1 MKHIK
6 HIKGFVLNEK
16 LNVTSDI
23 DYHNRGNDTDI
34 SEYFPEFYKSNKER
48 VDSGRI
54 KFFYDGFATEVGCLI
69 DLDTL
74 ETYII
79 DMRA

>member
-6 HIKGFVLNEK
+6 KFNKINEK
-16 LNVTSDI
+16 LKVTPDLK
-23 DYHNRGNDTDI
+23 YHNKGKEVSIEDYLPN
-34 SEYFPEFYKSNKER
+34 FYQQNRER
-48 VDSGRI
+48 VDSGKI
-54 KFFYDGFATEVGCLI
+54 KFFYDGYATEVGCLI

-79 DMRA
+79 DTRA